1 MIPRETSSD
10 TLFWQR
16 EAIAPHARR
25 RLHGHAPAVFWF
37 TGLSGSGKSTLA
49 SVVERRLHALGC
61 RTFVLDGDNLR
72 HGLCSDLGFSS
83 EDRRENIRRAGEVAS
98 LFVQSGAIVLTA
110 LISPFAEDRERARR
124 LVPAG
129 SFFEIHCNASVA
141 ECEQRDVKGLYR
153 RARAG
158 EVKEFSGISSP
169 YEPPEA
175 PELVL
180 HTARDSVEPCADAVL
195 RIYFERLQNVATGA
209 TTEA

>member
-1 MIPRETSSD
+1 MIPREAPGD

-16 EAIAPHARR
+16 EAISTRDRR

-49 SVVERRLHALGC
+49 STVERRLHALGC

-110 LISPFAEDRERARR
+110 LISPFAQDRERARR
-124 LVPAG
+124 LVPEG
-129 SFFEIHCNASVA
+129 SFFEIYCNANVA

-169 YEPPEA
+169 YEPPAE

-180 HTARDSVEPCADAVL
+180 HTARDSVESCADAVL
-195 RIYFERLQNVATGA
+195 RIYLDRLRDVAAGA
-209 TTEA
+209 ADA

>member
-1 MIPRETSSD
+1 MIPRESFNNA
-10 TLFWQR
+10 LFWQHQ
-16 EAIAPHARR
+16 AIGPGQRQ
-25 RLHGHAPAVFWF
+25 RLNGHAPAVLWF

-49 SVVERRLHALGC
+49 SLVEQRLHALGC

-72 HGLCSDLGFSS
+72 HGLCSDLGFSG

-110 LISPFAEDRERARR
+110 LISPFAQERERARK
-124 LVPAG
+124 LLPEG
-129 SFFEIHCNASVA
+129 HFFEIYCNASVA
-141 ECEQRDVKGLYR
+141 ECERRDVKGLYR

-169 YEPPEA
+169 YEAPTA

-180 HTARDSVEPCADAVL
+180 QTARDSIEQCADAVL
-195 RIYFERLQNVATGA
+195 RICHERLLRPR
-209 TTEA
+209 

>member
-1 MIPRETSSD
+1 MIPRETPSD

-16 EAIAPHARR
+16 EAIAPAERR
-25 RLHGHAPAVFWF
+25 RLHGHAPAVLWF

-72 HGLCSDLGFSS
+72 HGLCSDLGFSN

-110 LISPFAEDRERARR
+110 LISPFAQDRERARA
-124 LVPAG
+124 LVPEG
-129 SFFEIHCNASVA
+129 SFFEIYCNASVA

-169 YEPPEA
+169 YEPPVG

-180 HTARDSVEPCADAVL
+180 HTARDSIERCADAVL
-195 RIYFERLQNVATGA
+195 AICHERLGVAA
-209 TTEA
+209 AAA

>member
-1 MIPRETSSD
+1 MIPHEVNGNA
-10 TLFWQR
+10 LFWQR
-16 EAIAPHARR
+16 QAIGPGERR
-25 RLHGHAPAVFWF
+25 RLHGHAPAVLWF
-37 TGLSGSGKSTLA
+37 TGLSGAGKSTLA
-49 SVVERRLHALGC
+49 SLVEQRLHALGC

-110 LISPFAEDRERARR
+110 LISPFAQDRERARR
-124 LVPAG
+124 LVPEG
-129 SFFEIHCNASVA
+129 HFFEIYCNASVDD
-141 ECEQRDVKGLYR
+141 CERRDVKGLYR

-169 YEPPEA
+169 YEPPSE

-180 HTARDSVEPCADAVL
+180 DTARDSIEHCVDAVL
-195 RIYFERLQNVATGA
+195 KICQERLIRTR
-209 TTEA
+209 

>member
-1 MIPRETSSD
+1 MQRESLND
-10 TLFWQR
+10 ALFWQR
-16 EAIAPHARR
+16 QSVDPQARR
-25 RLHGHAPAVFWF
+25 RLHGQAPAILWF

-49 SVVERRLHALGC
+49 SLVEQRLHEFGC

-83 EDRRENIRRAGEVAS
+83 EDRHENIRRTGEVAS

-124 LVPAG
+124 LVPEG
-129 SFFEIHCNASVA
+129 HFFEIYCNASVA

-169 YEPPEA
+169 YEPPAA

-180 HTARDSVEPCADAVL
+180 HTARDSIEQCLEAVL
-195 RIYFERLQNVATGA
+195 KIYHEHLRGPQQTGNPHA
-209 TTEA
+209 R

>member
-1 MIPRETSSD
+1 MQRESLND
-10 TLFWQR
+10 ALFWQR
-16 EAIAPHARR
+16 QSVDPQERR
-25 RLHGHAPAVFWF
+25 RLHGHAPAVLWF

-49 SVVERRLHALGC
+49 SLVEQRLHEFGC

-83 EDRRENIRRAGEVAS
+83 EDRHENIRRTGEVAS

-124 LVPAG
+124 LVPEG
-129 SFFEIHCNASVA
+129 HFFEIYCNASVA

-169 YEPPEA
+169 YEPPAA

-180 HTARDSVEPCADAVL
+180 HTARDSIEQCLDAVL
-195 RIYFERLQNVATGA
+195 KIYHEHLREPQQAGNPDAR
-209 TTEA
+209 

>member
-1 MIPRETSSD
+1 MIPHEPHANA
-10 TLFWQR
+10 LFWQR
-16 EAIAPHARR
+16 QAIGPAERR
-25 RLHGHAPAVFWF
+25 RLHGHAPAVLWF

-49 SVVERRLHALGC
+49 SLVEQRLHALGC

-83 EDRRENIRRAGEVAS
+83 ADRHENIRRAGEVAS

-124 LVPAG
+124 LVPD
-129 SFFEIHCNASVA
+129 SHFFEIYCNASVDD
-141 ECEQRDVKGLYR
+141 CEQRDVKGLYR

-169 YEPPEA
+169 YEPPAA

-180 HTARDSVEPCADAVL
+180 HTARDSIEDCVKAVL
-195 RIYFERLQNVATGA
+195 SMCGERLLRR
-209 TTEA
+209 

>member
-1 MIPRETSSD
+1 MAAHEPDRTA
-10 TLFWQR
+10 LFWQR
-16 EAIAPHARR
+16 QAIGPGERR
-25 RLHGHAPAVFWF
+25 RLHGHAPAVLWF

-49 SVVERRLHALGC
+49 SLAEQRLHAFGC

-98 LFVQSGAIVLTA
+98 LFVQSGAIVLAA
-110 LISPFAEDRERARR
+110 LISPFAQDRARAR
-124 LVPAG
+124 ALVPEG
-129 SFFEIHCNASVA
+129 HFFEIHCKASVA

-169 YEPPEA
+169 YEAPAA

-180 HTARDSVEPCADAVL
+180 HTARDSIEECLDAVL
-195 RIYFERLQNVATGA
+195 RIYHERLRNAA
-209 TTEA
+209 LEAG

>member
-1 MIPRETSSD
+1 MIPHESHGKAV
-10 TLFWQR
+10 FWQR
-16 EAIAPHARR
+16 QAIGPSDRR
-25 RLHGHAPAVFWF
+25 RLHGHAPAVLWF
-37 TGLSGSGKSTLA
+37 TGLSGSGKSTVA
-49 SVVERRLHALGC
+49 SIVERHLHALGC

-83 EDRRENIRRAGEVAS
+83 EDRHENIRRAGEVAS

-124 LVPAG
+124 LVPEG
-129 SFFEIHCNASVA
+129 HFFEIYCNASVA

-169 YEPPEA
+169 YEAPAA
-175 PELVL
+175 PELEL
-180 HTARDSVEPCADAVL
+180 HTARDSVEQCANAVL
-195 RIYFERLQNVATGA
+195 NICQERLIQPR
-209 TTEA
+209 